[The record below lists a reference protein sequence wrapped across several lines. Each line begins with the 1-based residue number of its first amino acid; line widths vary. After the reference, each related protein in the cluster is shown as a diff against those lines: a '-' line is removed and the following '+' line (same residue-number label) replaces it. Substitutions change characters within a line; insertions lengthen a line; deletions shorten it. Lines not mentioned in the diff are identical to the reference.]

1 MDGKALAT
9 GVAELSLSLPAS
21 YSPSS
26 SNSTISANTQNIW
39 VWHIIMFGQMDF
51 QVVWLLGT
59 S

>member
-1 MDGKALAT
+1 MDGKALPT

-26 SNSTISANTQNIW
+26 SNFTISANTQNIW
-39 VWHIIMFGQMDF
+39 VWHMIMFGQMDF